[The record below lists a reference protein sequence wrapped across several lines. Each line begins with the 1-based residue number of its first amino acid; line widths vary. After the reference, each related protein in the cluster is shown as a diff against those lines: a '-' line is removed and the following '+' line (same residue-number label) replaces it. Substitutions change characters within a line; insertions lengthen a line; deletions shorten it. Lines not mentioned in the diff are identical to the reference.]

1 MPAALVARVG
11 NCRELVR
18 PREARAEI
26 TGDVAAATHPCPF
39 INVQRQRVSAVDSG
53 ESAGIERIGSR
64 ALSSIVDAMG
74 AAVTAGETHLYYEDI
89 YDRLVQTRALRAIAV
104 DISDLRW
111 TEIDTPEDLARA
123 SMLAHE
129 TA

>member
-53 ESAGIERIGSR
+53 ESAGIVPSLQHAGKRQPLPKGLLDSLNMAE
-64 ALSSIVDAMG
+64 ALV
-74 AAVTAGETHLYYEDI
+74 
-89 YDRLVQTRALRAIAV
+89 
-104 DISDLRW
+104 
-111 TEIDTPEDLARA
+111 
-123 SMLAHE
+123 
-129 TA
+129 